1 MAMAGTIDKELQS
14 LNGERMMSR
23 VAVQGYQ
30 SQIADKLRGA
40 MGDDMMKVLNGERV
54 VKLTKWQKFKY
65 KIDNF
70 LKRLTNIEDK
80 TDGESL

>member
-1 MAMAGTIDKELQS
+1 MAGTIDKELQS

-23 VAVQGYQ
+23 VAVRGYQ

>member
-1 MAMAGTIDKELQS
+1 MAGTIDQELQS
-14 LNGERMMSR
+14 LNGERMMSK

-40 MGDDMMKVLNGERV
+40 MGDDIKKVLSGERI

-70 LKRLTNIEDK
+70 LKKMTNIEEGNN
-80 TDGESL
+80 GESL

>member
-1 MAMAGTIDKELQS
+1 MAGTIDQELQS
-14 LNGERMMSR
+14 LNGERMMSK

-40 MGDDMMKVLNGERV
+40 MGDDIKKVLSGERI

-70 LKRLTNIEDK
+70 LKKMTNIEEGNH
-80 TDGESL
+80 GESL